1 VCVVARRRGV
11 ASVLADFDARRKRL
25 EEAERRHRHDKRPPR
40 HLAPDERDPGP
51 PIAIVVPVE
60 TSTAPATAA
69 TLMGGRNP
77 HVPAA
82 VVFAARDERR
92 DGPVRVAVPHGS
104 ASADPHEGSNGHKS
118 HETGKTTHGRG
129 VLTTGDLIADAMMRL
144 DAEEV
149 AFLQRVRALGS
160 LLDAAAASA
169 ASVFGSSSG
178 GAVPSLLNPAVR
190 AAVEAQLRSQGWELA
205 PDYGS
210 CFYPFQHHR
219 YSRTRP
225 ARVAFQVR
233 LEGDPYL
240 EVQRQTRGT
249 FDFFLEHTNAAAPF
263 LMGELGPKCRG
274 CTSDRERH
282 AAHSRVPIGRV
293 MRQQEQQRE
302 HERGEAARNAEVEAA
317 GADAAVV
324 GGWRSYLSSS
334 IRMVERMQRAADRSR
349 GQQRAAAWWGVW
361 VGGIFAPL
369 ALFCLIH
376 AGAELA
382 GRAMQRAVQ
391 HRESLYTVVRKL
403 SHAQPTGVSEGTSGG
418 GLYTPRF
425 RPQRAPTK
433 HA

>member
-1 VCVVARRRGV
+1 M
-11 ASVLADFDARRKRL
+11 RL
-25 EEAERRHRHDKRPPR
+25 EAAERRHRHDKHPPR
-40 HLAPDERDPGP
+40 HLAPDERDPGA
-51 PIAIVVPVE
+51 PIAIV
-60 TSTAPATAA
+60 APAETGTTPNVAA
-69 TLMGGRNP
+69 TLMGGHDS
-77 HVPAA
+77 HVAA
-82 VVFAARDERR
+82 SVVFALRDERR
-92 DGPVRVAVPHGS
+92 DDPVHVAEPHDP
-104 ASADPHEGSNGHKS
+104 ASADPHKRGKGHQS
-118 HETGKTTHGRG
+118 KTSSGGG
-129 VLTTGDLIADAMMRL
+129 VLTTGDLIADAMIRL

-160 LLDAAAASA
+160 LLDAAAASE
-169 ASVFGSSSG
+169 ASIFGGSSSS
-178 GAVPSLLNPAVR
+178 GANVPSLLHATVR

-233 LEGDPYL
+233 FEGDPYL

-293 MRQQEQQRE
+293 MRQQQQQRE
-302 HERGEAARNAEVEAA
+302 HEAHSGAFATAHLHNAEVEAA
-317 GADAAVV
+317 GADAAAVV
-324 GGWRSYLSSS
+324 GGWRTYLSAP
-334 IRMVERMQRAADRSR
+334 IRMVERMQRTADRSR

-403 SHAQPTGVSEGTSGG
+403 SHAQPTGVSEGSGG
-418 GLYTPRF
+418 SLYTPRF
-425 RPQRAPTK
+425 RPQRAPMK